1 MRYTTLLALLIG
13 VMLYLGMGAL
23 VFRTLEAPKESSSY
37 EDLLRTKHNFLDNN
51 SCVTELDFHKLIK
64 TFLPPLQGLVTAVDA
79 GLDVSSLS
87 ANFTS
92 RWDGPSAFF
101 FCGTIIT
108 TIGFGN
114 LSPRTWYGQLFCVCY
129 ALVGIPMFGILL
141 AGVSDHMGTV
151 LRRAVAK
158 IETLFLKR
166 MVRPTTVR
174 VISAVLSILIG
185 CLIFLAV
192 PTVVFQRVE
201 DWSLLESLYFVVITL
216 TTVGFGDYVPV
227 GSKGINGTTHST
239 PLPLCPG
246 GGREDGLFFKPL
258 VWLWIVFGLAYFASI
273 LTMIGNWLRV
283 LSKRTRAEMEELRA
297 HATDWTQNIQNM
309 SMDFRIPNPLEF
321 NDPFL
326 LQRRRWKRSGR
337 RRVRRG
343 AHGTLGYW
351 LQEGSENGHLPNRW
365 AGISRSTNQ
374 LEARPALD
382 RAVLAR
388 SRPRV
393 SAAGGGT
400 VPRAGPG
407 LRVDP
412 AVNLQVVSRSF
423 PHLLARSFS
432 LPVAHSTSKLDS
444 AAAAMQG
451 ESLSGSESSY
461 DSRSDGSSVSSSFLA
476 LHQFQPYY
484 TISTMEKGGSRAADM
499 DTAQQ
504 KHKLIPGEKRGSVEN
519 NCHKHALTPT
529 FHPCSPPPP
538 HLFPPCP
545 PPIILPSPPLNTA
558 SSASCQLLDFFG
570 ENLAYID
577 ESSDTLS
584 DRAQPS
590 AEEKRKR
597 PRKPKRR
604 SIRRQ
609 LPHRWS
615 PLQVRRPNSDMQPPS
630 NPPTP
635 PPDSPLSD
643 RPQSEKQ
650 TDSAPAL

>member
-1 MRYTTLLALLIG
+1 MRYTTLLALLTG

-37 EDLLRTKHNFLDNN
+37 DDLLRTKQTFLDNN
-51 SCVTELDFHKLIK
+51 SCVTELDFHKLVK
-64 TFLPPLQGLVTAVDA
+64 GVVSAVDA
-79 GLDVSSLS
+79 GLDVSRLS
-87 ANFTS
+87 DNFTS

-201 DWSLLESLYFVVITL
+201 DWSFLESLYFVVITL
-216 TTVGFGDYVPV
+216 TTVGFGDYV
-227 GSKGINGTTHST
+227 
-239 PLPLCPG
+239 PG

-326 LQRRRWKRSGR
+326 LQRRRWKRSER
-337 RRVRRG
+337 RRMRRG
-343 AHGTLGYW
+343 AEGTLGYW
-351 LQEGSENGHLPNRW
+351 AQAGSQNGYLPNRW
-365 AGISRSTNQ
+365 GGLSSSMSR
-374 LEARPALD
+374 LEAHSSIE
-382 RAVLAR
+382 RAVVAK

-393 SAAGGGT
+393 SAVGGGT

-407 LRVDP
+407 LRVEP
-412 AVNLQVVSRSF
+412 TVGLHVERRSF

-432 LPVAHSTSKLDS
+432 VPMAHSTSKLNA

-451 ESLSGSESSY
+451 ESLSGSESPY
-461 DSRSDGSSVSSSFLA
+461 DSRSDGSSFSSSFLA
-476 LHQFQPYY
+476 LHQFQPCC
-484 TISTMEKGGSRAADM
+484 TISTMEKGGARATDM
-499 DTAQQ
+499 DAVQE
-504 KHKLIPGEKRGSVEN
+504 KYKLLPAKKCGSVAN
-519 NCHKHALTPT
+519 STYKQSHTPA
-529 FHPCSPPPP
+529 FRPRSSPPPP
-538 HLFPPCP
+538 FLPHSPPQ
-545 PPIILPSPPLNTA
+545 IILPSPPLNTA

-584 DRAQPS
+584 DRTQPGAS
-590 AEEKRKR
+590 EARKKR

-604 SIRRQ
+604 SMRRQ
-609 LPHRWS
+609 LPHKWS
-615 PLQVRRPNSDMQPPS
+615 PLQVRKPNSDMQPPS

-635 PPDSPLSD
+635 PPDSSLSD
-643 RPQSEKQ
+643 LPSSKQQ